1 MEKENVIN
9 IFLDG
14 VSGEILE
21 LGYIES
27 VALSAL
33 HVCNVSGV
41 ESSIVLT
48 DDDTLRDLN
57 REYRG
62 IDETT
67 DVLSFSN
74 DHEGEYY
81 GDPADLNDRFTGDSF
96 VLPETVTDQLGEVVI
111 SLPQIERQ
119 ANGLLIDELGHIVAH
134 GFLHLLGYDHEKHE
148 DKVVMQHLES
158 DILERAKNIV

>member
-14 VSGEILE
+14 VSNEILN

-33 HVCNVSGV
+33 HICNVAGV
-41 ESSIVLT
+41 EGSIVLA
-48 DDDTLRDLN
+48 DDDTLRGLN
-57 REYRG
+57 RDYRG

-81 GDPADLNDRFTGDSF
+81 GDPTDLNDRFTGDSF

-111 SLPQIERQ
+111 SLPQ
-119 ANGLLIDELGHIVAH
+119 
-134 GFLHLLGYDHEKHE
+134 
-148 DKVVMQHLES
+148 
-158 DILERAKNIV
+158 